1 MDGPK
6 RAEDGIRMIGRMI
19 GAMTDIQDEGIR
31 EDLAKALLIV
41 INDCNLY
48 DIIGCTR
55 DDGPREIAGKARAF
69 FHGITRERMRAYTD
83 TRSYAQLSE
92 LTPHRNLQS
101 EQQIAAPPRSR
112 RRTSV
117 PRPKG

>member
-1 MDGPK
+1 MGGSK
-6 RAEDGIRMIGRMI
+6 QAEDGIRMIGRMV
-19 GAMTDIQDEGIR
+19 GAMTDIQDENKR

-48 DIIGCTR
+48 DIIGCAR
-55 DDGPREIAGKARAF
+55 DDDPREIAGKARAF

-92 LTPHRNLQS
+92 LTPRRKLHSNQRGGNARQRN
-101 EQQIAAPPRSR
+101 P
-112 RRTSV
+112 
-117 PRPKG
+117 